1 MAKNIVILFDG
12 TSNEI
17 SADRTNI
24 VRLFGT
30 LKRSDEQIVYYDP
43 GVGTFGAANA
53 WSRLLRKSYEVFGL
67 ATGWGLDQNVKEAYR
82 FLVENYDRG
91 PPDAAR
97 RHSDRDRIYI
107 FGFSR
112 GAYSARV
119 LAGFIHAFGLTSRHH
134 LNLLDYAY
142 RTYKGI
148 SAHEEKAGGAAE
160 NDGEDPSSAFAA
172 MRLYERMLRND
183 RPPIKLLGL
192 FDTVTSVIETGKWFP
207 QFKTHPFTRK
217 NPSVEWVRHAVAID
231 ERRTMFQPELWERDQ
246 EYWGRPF
253 RPKAPAAKQNF
264 REVWFT
270 GVHGDIGGGYPEA
283 QSGAVKIPLAWMIQ
297 ETQPAGLLY
306 RTRIVNDIVLGKGG
320 KKYVPLDATAPFHD
334 SMTAGWKIL
343 EYIPRRVPENSWR
356 KHGNRNAIYF
366 PLSDLRF
373 IRDDALIHISVKERM
388 NASPYNPPNLPADPD
403 FVS

>member
-1 MAKNIVILFDG
+1 MAKNVVILFDG

-17 SADRTNI
+17 SADRTN
-24 VRLFGT
+24 VLRLFGT

-43 GVGTFGAANA
+43 GIGTFGATNA
-53 WSRLLRKSYEVFGL
+53 WSRLLRKSYEIFGL

-91 PPDAAR
+91 PPDADG
-97 RHSDRDRIYI
+97 RHPDRDRIYI

-119 LAGFIHAFGLTSRHH
+119 LAGFIHAFGLTSRYH

-148 SAHEEKAGGAAE
+148 PAQEEQLGGAAE
-160 NDGEDPSSAFAA
+160 DGGEDAPSAFAA
-172 MRLYERMLRND
+172 MRLYERTLRND

-192 FDTVTSVIETGKWFP
+192 FDTVASVIEAGKWHP

-231 ERRTMFQPELWERDQ
+231 ERRTMFQPDLWMPDQ

-253 RPKAPAAKQNF
+253 RPKVPAKQNF
-264 REVWFT
+264 EEVWFA

-283 QSGAVKIPLAWMIQ
+283 QSGAVKIPLAWMIK
-297 ETQPAGLLY
+297 ETKPAGLLY
-306 RTRIVNDIVLGKGG
+306 RSRTVNDIVLGKSG
-320 KKYVPLDATAPFHD
+320 KKYVPLDATVPLHD
-334 SMTAGWKIL
+334 SMSVGWKIL

-356 KHGNRNAIYF
+356 KHGSRSAIYF
-366 PLSDLRF
+366 PLSDRRF
-373 IRDDALIHISVKERM
+373 IPDDALIHISVKERKD
-388 NASPYNPPNLPADPD
+388 ASSYDPPNLPANPH
-403 FVS
+403 FVP